1 DDAGRP
7 AANRVE
13 GGKRPRSSMSP
24 ILVFKGE
31 QPVLALGSPGGSA
44 IINYVAKTLV
54 GTLMWGKNIQ
64 AAIELP
70 NMGSRNRATE
80 IERGTSLIRTAA
92 TLKAMG
98 HDVQERDFP
107 SGLHGVMWTP
117 HGLEGGADP
126 RREGVAL
133 GR

>member
-1 DDAGRP
+1 
-7 AANRVE
+7 
-13 GGKRPRSSMSP
+13 MSWP
-24 ILVFKGE
+24 T
-31 QPVLALGSPGGSA
+31 GSPGGSA

-80 IERGTSLIRTAA
+80 IERGTSLSRAIG

-98 HDVQERDFP
+98 HEV
-107 SGLHGVMWTP
+107 
-117 HGLEGGADP
+117 
-126 RREGVAL
+126 REVE
-133 GR
+133 